1 MNSYFYSLF
10 LFIFTTLSFL
20 QTAESAFAKE
30 NLDRDND
37 GVPNIVEEDKLH
49 RSLGGSPDQKDLYL
63 EVDYQYFTRGGQ
75 TFDGSL
81 SRAVINK
88 LTETYAEMGIRLHV
102 VHDQKLPED
111 FDCFLERSSMR
122 GEHSEKNPLYKDSF
136 YKLTVCVGNKDDGE
150 GRGASP
156 IGGTAF
162 KILTPF
168 TDSNPNND
176 AVEYA
181 QFVRYRLVLHEM
193 GHALGLKHG
202 GADGINYKVNY
213 PSVMNYAYKWGM
225 EGERASSKT
234 LQGTDITY
242 SKGNVLSLNEN
253 TLYEYDAFPGM
264 TLEQLT
270 FLEGYYPS
278 VKSYKARACK
288 NEPKKICVDW
298 NGDGVISKTSL
309 KKRLRVDSRV
319 QTDWVEFAISRDTN
333 DAVII
338 LRNLGKELPG
348 NPVRS

>member
-1 MNSYFYSLF
+1 MTSYSRALF
-10 LFIFTTLSFL
+10 LLIFTTLSFL
-20 QTAESAFAKE
+20 QTTESAFAKE
-30 NLDRDND
+30 NLDRDGD

-49 RSLGGSPDQKDLYL
+49 KGLGGSPDQKDLYL
-63 EVDYQYFTRGGQ
+63 EVDYQYFTRGSQ

-81 SRAVINK
+81 SQAVINK

-122 GEHSEKNPLYKDSF
+122 GERSEKNPLYKDSF

-168 TDSNPNND
+168 TDTNPNND

-202 GADGINYKVNY
+202 GIDGINYKVNY

-225 EGERASSKT
+225 EGERASTKT
-234 LQGTDITY
+234 LRGTDITY
-242 SKGNVLSLNEN
+242 SKGNVPSLNEN
-253 TLYEYDAFPGM
+253 ALYEYDAFPGM
-264 TLEQLT
+264 TVDQLA

-278 VKSYKARACK
+278 FKNYRARACK
-288 NEPKKICVDW
+288 DDSKKICVDW
-298 NGDGVISKTSL
+298 NGDGFISKTSFQQ
-309 KKRLRVDSRV
+309 RLRVDSRI
-319 QTDWVEFAISRDTN
+319 QTDWADFALSRDTN
-333 DAVII
+333 DALIM
-338 LRNLGKELPG
+338 LKNLGKKLPG
-348 NPVRS
+348 NPGR